1 MAEKRSVEPK
11 PGGSH
16 ARAPERAAQAPAPSS
31 VDAAEET
38 ARRQHLDAL
47 RRRIDELDEAL
58 VRLLSARA
66 ACALEV
72 GRAKK
77 LLGLEIYQPS
87 RETEVLG
94 HVQRINPGPLN
105 DAAIKRLFER
115 VIDEARRLE
124 REAEIL
130 ERDRELLTRKQDVQ
144 LRAAD
149 VPGTGIDGVERGQ
162 EPAAVDE
169 HGDGNRRKG

>member
-1 MAEKRSVEPK
+1 MAEERSVEPK
-11 PGGSH
+11 VGGSH
-16 ARAPERAAQAPAPSS
+16 ARAPEAAAPPPLA

-38 ARRQHLDAL
+38 ARRQHLETL

-130 ERDRELLTRKQDVQ
+130 ERDRELLTRNQQ
-144 LRAAD
+144 MQPPEAE
-149 VPGTGIDGVERGQ
+149 VPDTNRDAVERDR
-162 EPAAVDE
+162 ETAVDE
-169 HGDGNRRKG
+169 HGDGDGRNE